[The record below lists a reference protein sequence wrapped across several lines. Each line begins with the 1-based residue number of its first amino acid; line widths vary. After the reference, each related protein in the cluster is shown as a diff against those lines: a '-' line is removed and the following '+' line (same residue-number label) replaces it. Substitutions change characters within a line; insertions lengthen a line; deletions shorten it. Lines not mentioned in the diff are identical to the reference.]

1 MASVSVDLGFGE
13 RAIISRRS
21 VSGAPTAMHVRDAEE
36 FLRRRPRARSVEE
49 ARRYLQQ
56 LALHAGYNPP
66 GVTGSDTIA
75 VFRAAVRSG
84 EVTVVIKRA
93 ATRPGGGSSAAQST
107 ARPGTASGLPDSRS
121 RRWPR
126 LQVVLR
132 RLAMEPPLRGPTAGC
147 RATMTLART
156 I

>member
-36 FLRRRPRARSVEE
+36 FLRRWPRARSVEE

-56 LALHAGYNPP
+56 LALYAGYNPP
-66 GVTGSDTIA
+66 GVTGSDTVA

-107 ARPGTASGLPDSRS
+107 ARPGTAVGPSRQSFAEMAPVASG
-121 RRWPR
+121 
-126 LQVVLR
+126 
-132 RLAMEPPLRGPTAGC
+132 A
-147 RATMTLART
+147 
-156 I
+156 